1 MEKIVLI
8 AASLLLMLSVLT
20 GFDTPAPA
28 ASSLQ
33 SSLQKYAVPVA
44 KMELPAKT
52 IIGFGE
58 ATHGNKQF
66 TTLKLDVF
74 RHVVEKQGYRVFA
87 IEGDFGGA
95 QKVNDFLLGGHVTA
109 NDAAKAIG
117 FAIYNTQEMADL
129 LSWMRTYNEKQP
141 ADQKNPFLRI

>member
-1 MEKIVLI
+1 MKRIVLI

-74 RHVVEKQGYRVFA
+74 RHVVEKQGY
-87 IEGDFGGA
+87 
-95 QKVNDFLLGGHVTA
+95 
-109 NDAAKAIG
+109 
-117 FAIYNTQEMADL
+117 
-129 LSWMRTYNEKQP
+129 
-141 ADQKNPFLRI
+141 